1 MKTTLYTV
9 LCIAVR
15 LGVVLLAVNILEQ
28 LPFWVSQSHQGSP
41 YTLYQLLVGLFGLV
55 MAAVLWVRPGILAWW
70 AIGKGQRE
78 VLESPI
84 SADQI
89 QRVAFSVL
97 GMWMVISGLGGCIS
111 HLMIMLFL
119 RERVADA
126 ATGMLPAGEWR
137 YVCYY
142 LLQVLAGG
150 ALVIGSRGLIGLLQ
164 RLRGYPI
171 AETEALRDG
180 AATARDD

>member
-1 MKTTLYTV
+1 MKTTLFTV
-9 LCIAVR
+9 LCIAIR

-28 LPFWVSQSHQGSP
+28 LPFWLSQSHQGGA

-89 QRVAFSVL
+89 QHIAFSVL

-119 RERVADA
+119 RGRVADA
-126 ATGMLPAGEWR
+126 ATGILPPGEWR
-137 YVCYY
+137 YVCFYT
-142 LLQVLAGG
+142 LEAVAGG
-150 ALVIGSRGLIGLLQ
+150 ALVMGSSGLIGLLH
-164 RLRGYPI
+164 RLRGYPVS
-171 AETEALRDG
+171 ETVASAHS
-180 AATARDD
+180 AAAPRDD